1 MAFNVN
7 ELRSQLT
14 LGGAKPTLFQVQLAN
29 PVNSAGDLKLPF
41 LCKSASLPASTL
53 GTVSVPY
60 FGRTIKL
67 AGDRTFDEWEVTI
80 INDEDFLVK
89 NAMEEWMHSIN
100 SHEGNIREFASAS
113 ESLYKA
119 QAEITQF
126 SKTGVPLRVYQ
137 FNGLFPSSLGS
148 IETNWETVDTIE
160 EFSVTFQYD
169 WWTVSGGITGNAGTE

>member
-41 LCKSASLPASTL
+41 MCKAASLPASTL

-67 AGDRTFDEWEVTI
+67 AGDRTFEEWEVTI

-89 NAMEEWMHSIN
+89 NAIEEWMH
-100 SHEGNIREFASAS
+100 
-113 ESLYKA
+113 
-119 QAEITQF
+119 
-126 SKTGVPLRVYQ
+126 
-137 FNGLFPSSLGS
+137 
-148 IETNWETVDTIE
+148 
-160 EFSVTFQYD
+160 
-169 WWTVSGGITGNAGTE
+169 